1 MALYMGDY
9 RLGDWEM
16 AILLNLLDYFQR
28 LSLVPFADYRN
39 HLLF

>member
-28 LSLVPFADYRN
+28 LCVEAGSTEV
-39 HLLF
+39 